1 MINPRSINNA
11 RQVNHRSSDN
21 VPMELGKVIK
31 AARVAKGLTQDDVG
45 RAFGVTKSAVNQW
58 ESGKNVPDGRK
69 LHRLAEIL
77 GLDPATILAASR
89 SPGVEPPPLFPSP
102 PPRPPAST
110 AALDRGPATAP
121 GLAIPGPDIPVW
133 ASVAAGN
140 GEGMMIL
147 TDTPIDYIRRSDHIA
162 NAVDPFAFYIVG
174 DSMEERF
181 YQGDQVV
188 VNRSLPLRPGDDC
201 VFIAQGE
208 DGQLRGLVKRLMRS
222 TAETWKVRQ
231 LNPRKD
237 FDLPKR
243 PWSKAY
249 RIVEI
254 RPRG

>member
-1 MINPRSINNA
+1 MT
-11 RQVNHRSSDN
+11 
-21 VPMELGKVIK
+21 LGEIIK
-31 AARVAKGLTQDDVG
+31 AARIAKGLRQDDVG
-45 RAFGVTKSAVNQW
+45 KVFGVTKSAVAQW

-69 LHRLAEIL
+69 LHRLADLL
-77 GLDPATILAASR
+77 GIDPATLVAAS
-89 SPGVEPPPLFPSP
+89 SPAGEQAVLFPAASP
-102 PPRPPAST
+102 RQVTSTPARPAPPAG
-110 AALDRGPATAP
+110 AA
-121 GLAIPGPDIPVW
+121 DIPVW

-140 GEGMMIL
+140 GDGMMIL

-162 NAVDPFAFYIVG
+162 NAVDPFAFYVVG

-188 VNRSLPLRPGDDC
+188 VNRSVPLRPGDDC
-201 VFIAQGE
+201 VFISQGE
-208 DGQLRGLVKRLMRS
+208 DGQLRGLVKRLLRS

-243 PWSKAY
+243 LWAKAY

>member
-1 MINPRSINNA
+1 
-11 RQVNHRSSDN
+11 
-21 VPMELGKVIK
+21 MELGKVIK
-31 AARVAKGLTQDDVG
+31 AARVAKGLTQDDLG
-45 RAFGVTKSAVNQW
+45 RAFGVTKSAVAQW

-69 LHRLAEIL
+69 LHRLAELL
-77 GLDPATILAASR
+77 GLDPGAILAASR
-89 SPGVEPPPLFPSP
+89 PAGGDQSTLFPAPAQIVRPVPAP
-102 PPRPPAST
+102 PIT
-110 AALDRGPATAP
+110 
-121 GLAIPGPDIPVW
+121 GLADVPVW

-140 GEGMMIL
+140 GDGMMIL
-147 TDTPIDYIRRSDHIA
+147 TDTPIDYIKRSDHIA

-201 VFIAQGE
+201 VFISQGE
-208 DGQLRGLVKRLMRS
+208 DGQLRGLVKRLLRS
-222 TAETWKVRQ
+222 TAEAWKVRQ

>member
-1 MINPRSINNA
+1 MTLGNRVKTERQARNWSQAELARRVSAIAHRTITQVAIHHIESRGNVSPRFLVELAQALEVSIPWL
-11 RQVNHRSSDN
+11 QH
-21 VPMELGKVIK
+21 GKLPK
-31 AARVAKGLTQDDVG
+31 SPKGTP
-45 RAFGVTKSAVNQW
+45 T
-58 ESGKNVPDGRK
+58 
-69 LHRLAEIL
+69 
-77 GLDPATILAASR
+77 PAQSHE
-89 SPGVEPPPLFPSP
+89 GEQPPLFTP
-102 PPRPPAST
+102 PPSRLPASIT
-110 AALDRGPATAP
+110 GLDRGPAVAP

-201 VFIAQGE
+201 VFIAHGE

-222 TAETWKVRQ
+222 TAEAWKVRQ